1 MHRIKPYY
9 KYIQTEL
16 VEYIKTAPDQW
27 QAKVLALLSFNVI
40 YSFEEI
46 IAKTDLSP
54 VYVLKAL
61 IISEKMD
68 ITIYSNG
75 GWVLNKKLDSDDL
88 NDYLELDIA
97 DCSTDNDRR
106 MKRLVDGLPIYE
118 KVRQLAKEPILTEE
132 EKGQAVDSVLAI
144 AKSHDHKNSYIDT
157 INDNDYERP
166 VDGSGR
172 KKSKE
177 WNTGASLDFG
187 RAIREA
193 IRRKNKEKELSDE
206 AKITTKKPRLHAS
219 PDLVK
224 SEKLYA
230 KLCSHYPEYE
240 KYITRHHEKDPSFEM
255 MRRIAKKIDTDFWDE
270 IMQQAQ
276 KSQSA

>member
-9 KYIQTEL
+9 EYIQTEL

-27 QAKVLALLSFNVI
+27 QAKVLALLNFNVI

-61 IISEKMD
+61 IVSEKMD
-68 ITIYSNG
+68 ITIYGND

-132 EKGQAVDSVLAI
+132 EKGQAVDSVLVAT
-144 AKSHDHKNSYIDT
+144 KSHDHKNNYID
-157 INDNDYERP
+157 
-166 VDGSGR
+166 
-172 KKSKE
+172 
-177 WNTGASLDFG
+177 AL
-187 RAIREA
+187 
-193 IRRKNKEKELSDE
+193 
-206 AKITTKKPRLHAS
+206 
-219 PDLVK
+219 
-224 SEKLYA
+224 
-230 KLCSHYPEYE
+230 
-240 KYITRHHEKDPSFEM
+240 
-255 MRRIAKKIDTDFWDE
+255 
-270 IMQQAQ
+270 
-276 KSQSA
+276 